1 MARRDYYA
9 VLGVKKDA
17 TADDVKKRFRAL
29 ALRYHPDRNPG
40 DADAER
46 HFREVAEA
54 WSVLGDAE
62 SRARYDRLGP
72 LFTPSGRPP
81 RADELN
87 EILMDALNG
96 ILRRKKPGGPGEELR
111 YTVTV
116 SLEDAAAGA
125 ERPLTISRQ
134 VRCRPCAG
142 TGDGP
147 TDRKP
152 CVDCGGTGKTV
163 ARRLF
168 RNECAAC
175 DGKGYKPSAKCERC
189 AGEGRHPAEETLKIK
204 VPPGVATGT
213 KLKLKGKG
221 NDALAIGGVAP
232 GITGDLLIL
241 MNVDEHDLFRR
252 RGNDLLVE
260 APVTFAEAALGCDL
274 TVPTL
279 EGRTTIRVPA
289 GTASGKSFR
298 LPARGLPAVGGGARG
313 DLHVKLVVEVPTSLD
328 TEAKKA
334 LEAFAGRVAT
344 TSHPRR
350 QAFLAAMR
358 ERNA

>member
-9 VLGVKKDA
+9 VLGVKKNASTEDI
-17 TADDVKKRFRAL
+17 KKSFRTL

-46 HFREVAEA
+46 RFREVAEA
-54 WSVLGDAE
+54 WNVLGDAE
-62 SRARYDRLGP
+62 SRERYDRMGP

-81 RADELN
+81 RPDELN
-87 EILMDALNG
+87 EILMDAING
-96 ILRRKKPGGPGEELR
+96 ILRRKKPGGPGEELK

-116 SLEDAAAGA
+116 SLEDAAAGTD
-125 ERPLTISRQ
+125 RPLTVQRMA
-134 VRCRPCAG
+134 RCRPCDG

-152 CVDCGGTGKTV
+152 CVDCGGTGKAA

-168 RNECAAC
+168 RNDCAAC

-189 AGEGRHPAEETLKIK
+189 NGEGRHPLEETLKIK
-204 VPPGVATGT
+204 VPAGVATGT

-232 GITGDLLIL
+232 GPAGDLLIV
-241 MNVDEHDLFRR
+241 MNVEEHALFRR

-279 EGRTTIRVPA
+279 EGRTTIRIPP

-298 LPARGLPAVGGGARG
+298 LPARGLPGVGGGARG
-313 DLHVKLVVEVPTSLD
+313 DLHVKLVVEVPITLD
-328 TEAKKA
+328 ADARKA
-334 LEAFAGRVAT
+334 LEAFVSRVAT